1 MKAKSAAVSSRPA
14 RDAELERVKAMLAKG
29 ENPYKFVSNLR

>member
-1 MKAKSAAVSSRPA
+1 MVKGSLSNRPA
-14 RDAELERVKAMLAKG
+14 RDEELKRVKEMIARG